1 MPQTKEGKGNLRVI
15 HRDQL
20 QVIRAGGNPRVPDC
34 YQKTPKRIPVNE
46 QGQIL
51 TVAVDSRGNVLSCFI
66 LLLFIGIPLH
76 YGCWEIYAHICSCN
90 FDFRVLYYCVCVLF
104 LIGSN
109 GFYCHNE
116 MISLPN
122 N

>member
-34 YQKTPKRIPVNE
+34 YQKTPKRIPVSE

-51 TVAVDSRGNVLSCFI
+51 TVAVDSRG
-66 LLLFIGIPLH
+66 
-76 YGCWEIYAHICSCN
+76 
-90 FDFRVLYYCVCVLF
+90 
-104 LIGSN
+104 
-109 GFYCHNE
+109 
-116 MISLPN
+116 ISLPFWPDN
-122 N
+122 TRKEMEIY

>member
-34 YQKTPKRIPVNE
+34 YQKTPKRIPVSE

-51 TVAVDSRGNVLSCFI
+51 TVAVDGRGEVLSISFKSPYSLFC
-66 LLLFIGIPLH
+66 LLLF
-76 YGCWEIYAHICSCN
+76 YKIYHLLPA
-90 FDFRVLYYCVCVLF
+90 LYFHKIF
-104 LIGSN
+104 LSN
-109 GFYCHNE
+109 Y
-116 MISLPN
+116 M
-122 N
+122 